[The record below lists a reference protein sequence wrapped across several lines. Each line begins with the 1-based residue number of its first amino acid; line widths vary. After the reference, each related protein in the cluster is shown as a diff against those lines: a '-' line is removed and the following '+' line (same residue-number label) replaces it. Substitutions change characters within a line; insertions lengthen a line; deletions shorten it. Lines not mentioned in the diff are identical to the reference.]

1 MENDCGT
8 YAVKYGQQIEILDGD
23 GNILAS
29 FKARSD
35 MCKEILD
42 RYLANMYHVDIE
54 KGYKIRRLRN
64 GK

>member
-1 MENDCGT
+1 MPKTCGA
-8 YAVKYGQQIEILDGD
+8 YAVKYGQQIEILDGE

-42 RYLANMYHVDIE
+42 RYLSNMYSVDTT
-54 KGYKIRRLRN
+54 KTYKIKRVR
-64 GK
+64 